1 MCVCVCVCVCVCGEC
16 SFPGDMWPERKMTGS
31 CGGSQAVLCVGVVS
45 VLLSQGLS
53 SSSQLKPLFT
63 SLEARGEG
71 QLPEPPALQAGE
83 AVLAWG
89 QGDGAEQQ
97 DQWNN
102 YLGLPGVKRALG

>member
-1 MCVCVCVCVCVCGEC
+1 MCVWG
-16 SFPGDMWPERKMTGS
+16 
-31 CGGSQAVLCVGVVS
+31 VS
-45 VLLSQGLS
+45 VLLSWGLS

-83 AVLAWG
+83 AVPAWG
-89 QGDGAEQQ
+89 QGDGVEQR

-102 YLGLPGVKRALG
+102 YLGLPGVCRTKLRPELPLHARCHCLLPTASVRVLQKESNFRADLGLRV

>member
-1 MCVCVCVCVCVCGEC
+1 MGCVWG
-16 SFPGDMWPERKMTGS
+16 
-31 CGGSQAVLCVGVVS
+31 VS
-45 VLLSQGLS
+45 VLLSWGLS

-83 AVLAWG
+83 AVPAWG
-89 QGDGAEQQ
+89 QGDGVEQR

-102 YLGLPGVKRALG
+102 YLGLPGVKRVLG